1 MSFSTKVKEEIAK
14 HSSHSRHCQIA
25 ELLALLLAT
34 GEVIFDDGQVRL
46 IMRPENP
53 LIGDKICR
61 LIDQLFEKKIEYVRH
76 PKYIEIQDDSMVEKV
91 LQMVKLSDYVDY
103 MEEDWLDDDELSE
116 IDEDEIVYVS
126 SHGVSLQ
133 NCHFPK
139 QVVQKDCCKKAFVR
153 GIFLA
158 AGSVNDPQKA
168 YHFEIVVHNREMAQ
182 SVQEVIKS
190 FSLDAKIVKRK
201 KYYVVYLKEGSMIV
215 DILNVMEA
223 YVGLM
228 DMENVRILK
237 DMRNDINRRVNC
249 ETANIKKTVNAARR
263 QIEDIEYIERT
274 KGLRYLNDS
283 LRSLAE
289 IRLEEP
295 DANLAELG
303 QMLNPPVSKSGVN
316 HRLRKISSIANAL
329 REDNQI

>member
-1 MSFSTKVKEEIAK
+1 MLK
-14 HSSHSRHCQIA
+14 Q
-25 ELLALLLAT
+25 
-34 GEVIFDDGQVRL
+34 Q
-46 IMRPENP
+46 P
-53 LIGDKICR
+53 LILETVNGM
-61 LIDQLFEKKIEYVRH
+61 L
-76 PKYIEIQDDSMVEKV
+76 
-91 LQMVKLSDYVDY
+91 LQQS
-103 MEEDWLDDDELSE
+103 
-116 IDEDEIVYVS
+116 
-126 SHGVSLQ
+126 
-133 NCHFPK
+133 
-139 QVVQKDCCKKAFVR
+139 CCKRAYIR
-153 GIFLA
+153 GAFLA
-158 AGSVNDPQKA
+158 GGSISNPNKA
-168 YHFEIVVHNREMAQ
+168 YHFEIVCRTIEQAEQLRDVINSFEM
-182 SVQEVIKS
+182 
-190 FSLDAKIVKRK
+190 DAKIVERKRH
-201 KYYVVYLKEGSMIV
+201 YVVYLKEGAQIV

-289 IRLEEP
+289 IRLEDP

-329 REDNQI
+329 REDNRI